1 MDLGLTGRA
10 CLVAGASSGLGL
22 AVARALAAEGAHVS
36 LAARDPAR
44 LAPAHQEVDRA
55 GPGRVLSFAVDV
67 TDEAAVRRWVDSTAA
82 EFGGLHVV
90 VTNTPGVPHGMAD
103 TFAVDDYRRAFD
115 GSTLPHVAI
124 TLAALPHLRKGGW
137 GRILMITSEA
147 VRQPLPGTAMSAVA
161 RLGVLGFAK
170 GVVHALGASG
180 VTVNVL
186 APGVHQTPA
195 FEGFV
200 AARAEALGVDR
211 QTALQ
216 EIAAEVPLGQIGQ
229 PEDFGALAAFLAGR
243 HANFVTGT
251 VLLVD
256 GGNTR
261 GIS

>member
-1 MDLGLTGRA
+1 MDLGLSGRVA
-10 CLVAGASSGLGL
+10 LVAAASSGLGL

-36 LAARDPAR
+36 IAARDPNR
-44 LAPAHQEVDRA
+44 LAAAHEEVDRA
-55 GPGRVLSFAVDV
+55 GPGRVLSSTVDV
-67 TDEAAVRRWVDSTAA
+67 TDDVAAARWVDRTAE

-90 VTNTPGVPHGMAD
+90 VTNSPGVPHGAAD

-124 TLAALPHLRKGGW
+124 TLAALPYLRQARW

-170 GVVHALGASG
+170 GVVHTLGASG

-200 AARAEALGVDR
+200 AARSSTSGVDR
-211 QTALQ
+211 ETALK

-229 PEDFGALAAFLAGR
+229 PADFGALVAFLASR
-243 HANFVTGT
+243 HAGFVTGA

-261 GIS
+261 GIG

>member
-1 MDLGLTGRA
+1 MDLGLSGRVA
-10 CLVAGASSGLGL
+10 LVAAASSGLGL

-36 LAARDPAR
+36 IAARDPNR
-44 LAPAHQEVDRA
+44 LAAAHDEVDRA
-55 GPGRVLSFAVDV
+55 GPGRVLSTTVDV
-67 TDEAAVRRWVDSTAA
+67 TDDVAAARWVDRTAE
-82 EFGGLHVV
+82 EFGGLHIV
-90 VTNTPGVPHGMAD
+90 VTNSPGVPHGRAD

-115 GSTLPHVAI
+115 GSTMPHVAI
-124 TLAALPHLRKGGW
+124 TLAALPYLRQARW

-170 GVVHALGASG
+170 GVVHTLGASG

-200 AARAEALGVDR
+200 AARSAASGVDR
-211 QTALQ
+211 QTALK

-229 PEDFGALAAFLAGR
+229 PADFGALAAFLASS
-243 HANFVTGT
+243 HAGFVTGT
-251 VLLVD
+251 VLLID

-261 GIS
+261 GIG

>member
-1 MDLGLTGRA
+1 MDLGLSGRVA
-10 CLVAGASSGLGL
+10 LVAGASSGLGL

-36 LAARDPAR
+36 IAARDPDR
-44 LAPAHQEVDRA
+44 LARAHEEVDRA
-55 GPGRVLSFAVDV
+55 GPGRVLSSTVDV
-67 TDEAAVRRWVDSTAA
+67 TDEAAVARWVDRTAD

-90 VTNTPGVPHGMAD
+90 VTNSPGVPHGTAD
-103 TFAVDDYRRAFD
+103 SFAVDDYRRAYD
-115 GSTLPHVAI
+115 GATLPHVAI
-124 TLAALPHLRKGGW
+124 TLAALPHLRRGGW
-137 GRILMITSEA
+137 GRVLMITSEA

-170 GVVHALGASG
+170 GLVHALGPSG

-200 AARAEALGVDR
+200 AARSGASGVDFE
-211 QTALQ
+211 TALK
-216 EIAAEVPLGQIGQ
+216 EIAAEVPLGRIGR
-229 PEDFGALAAFLAGR
+229 PADFGALAAFLAGEQ
-243 HANFVTGT
+243 ACFVTGT